1 MKIQRT
7 LPPTAA
13 PLTVRDL
20 IHGLAGIVVGGGQIK
35 QLEAEIRDYFGVRH
49 VFCLSSGK
57 AALTLILVALKHL
70 SSRQQV
76 LIPAYTCFSVP
87 SAIVKAGFDVLL
99 CDIDPLSLD
108 FNFDDLE
115 QTVDEKVLCVVPTHL
130 LGLPSDVDRVK
141 TICKGKGVFVIE
153 DVAQAMGVK
162 HNGRLLGSQGDV
174 GFLSLGR
181 GKNITCGSGGII
193 LTDSDAIAQAIQA
206 EYAKIKKVP
215 LAEVMMNWCQALAM
229 GILIDPRLYWLP
241 AGLPFLRLGETK
253 FYRDFPIHRMDGV
266 RAGLLSGWQTR
277 LDDCNRNRCIQCQGF
292 LCRHSSN
299 GHVIKSE
306 VCQKP
311 VYLRLPVLL
320 RSKQAKERV
329 CALSKQHGLGI
340 SPLYPTTI
348 QDIPEL
354 RGRLLDKELPGAT
367 VVADRLVTVPVH
379 HLVGY
384 RDRENICDALESL
397 NDFPSDDDLRL
408 ISQTSNR
415 KCYQ

>member
-1 MKIQRT
+1 VKIQRT

-20 IHGLAGIVVGGGQIK
+20 LHGLAGIVVGIRK
-35 QLEAEIRDYFGVRH
+35 IRKLEAEVRDYFGVRH

-70 SSRQQV
+70 SSRRQV

-87 SAIVKAGFDVLL
+87 SAIVKAGLDVLL
-99 CDIDPLSLD
+99 CDVNPLSLD

-115 QTVDEKVLCVVPTHL
+115 QTVDESVLCVVPTHL
-130 LGLPSDVDRVK
+130 LGLPSDIDRVR

-174 GFLSLGR
+174 GFVSLGR
-181 GKNITCGSGGII
+181 GKNITCGSGGMI
-193 LTDSDAIAQAIQA
+193 LTNSDTIAQCIQA
-206 EYAKIKKVP
+206 EYAKIKKSP
-215 LAEVMMNWCQALAM
+215 FTEVMINWCQALAM
-229 GILIDPRLYWLP
+229 GILINPRLYWLP
-241 AGLPFLRLGETK
+241 AGLPFLKLGETK
-253 FYRDFPIHRMDGV
+253 FYRDFPIYCMDGV

-277 LDDCNRNRCIQCQGF
+277 LDESNRNRWLQSQGF
-292 LCRHSSN
+292 LGRLSSF
-299 GHVIKSE
+299 GHIVKSQ

-320 RSKQAKERV
+320 QSKQAKERV

-340 SPLYPTTI
+340 TPLYPTAI
-348 QDIPEL
+348 KDIPEL
-354 RGRLLDKELPGAT
+354 RGLLRDKELPGAAK
-367 VVADRLVTVPVH
+367 VADRLVTVPVH
-379 HLVGY
+379 HLVEH
-384 RDRENICDALESL
+384 RDREKLYATVEGLDGFAFN
-397 NDFPSDDDLRL
+397 DDLHL
-408 ISQTSNR
+408 MSQTITR
-415 KCYQ
+415 KC

>member
-1 MKIQRT
+1 M
-7 LPPTAA
+7 
-13 PLTVRDL
+13 
-20 IHGLAGIVVGGGQIK
+20 HGLAGMFVAGRKIR

-70 SSRQQV
+70 SPRRQV

-87 SAIVKAGFDVLL
+87 SAIVKAGLNVLL
-99 CDIDPLSLD
+99 CDVNPMSLD

-141 TICKGKGVFVIE
+141 TVCKGKGVFVIE

-206 EYAKIKKVP
+206 EYAKIKEAP
-215 LAEVMMNWCQALAM
+215 LTEVVINWCHALAM
-229 GILIDPRLYWLP
+229 GTLINPWLYWLP
-241 AGLPFLRLGETK
+241 AGLPFLKLGETK
-253 FYRDFPIHRMDGV
+253 FFRDFPIHRMDGV
-266 RAGLLSGWQTR
+266 RARLLSGWKRR
-277 LDDCNRNRCIQCQGF
+277 LNESNRSRWIHVQEF
-292 LCRHSSN
+292 LSRPSF
-299 GHVIKSE
+299 GYVVKSP
-306 VCQKP
+306 VCQEP

-320 RSKQAKERV
+320 PSKQAKEGV
-329 CALSKQHGLGI
+329 CALSKQYGLGI
-340 SPLYPTTI
+340 SPLYPTAI
-348 QDIPEL
+348 QDIPDL
-354 RGRLLDKELPGAT
+354 RGRLRDKELPGAAM
-367 VVADRLVTVPVH
+367 VADRLVTVPIH
-379 HLVGY
+379 HLVGQKDY
-384 RDRENICDALESL
+384 DKLHDALENL
-397 NDFPSDDDLRL
+397 KEFTAHDGPRL
-408 ISQTSNR
+408 MSRTATG
-415 KCYQ
+415 KC

>member
-13 PLTVRDL
+13 PLAVRDL
-20 IHGLAGIVVGGGQIK
+20 MHGLAGIFVGGRKIK

-87 SAIVKAGFDVLL
+87 SAIVKAGLDILL

-141 TICKGKGVFVIE
+141 TLCKGKGVLVIE

-162 HNGRLLGSQGDV
+162 HDGRLLGSQGDV

-206 EYAKIKKVP
+206 EYVKIKRAA
-215 LAEVMMNWCQALAM
+215 LTEVMINWCQALAM
-229 GILIDPRLYWLP
+229 GTMINPWLYWLP
-241 AGLPFLRLGETK
+241 AGLPFLKLGETK

-266 RAGLLSGWQTR
+266 RAGLLSGWKRR
-277 LDDCNRNRCIQCQGF
+277 LNESNRNRWIHVQEF
-292 LCRHSSN
+292 LSRPSSI
-299 GHVIKSE
+299 GYVVKSP
-306 VCQKP
+306 VCQEP

-320 RSKQAKERV
+320 PSKQAKEKV
-329 CALSKQHGLGI
+329 CALSKQYGLGI
-340 SPLYPTTI
+340 SPLYPTAI

-354 RGRLLDKELPGAT
+354 RGRIRDKELPGAT
-367 VVADRLVTVPVH
+367 MVADRLVTVPVH
-379 HLVGY
+379 HLVGR
-384 RDRENICDALESL
+384 RDRDKVYETFERL
-397 NDFPSDDDLRL
+397 NDFAFDDDPHLMH
-408 ISQTSNR
+408 SPM
-415 KCYQ
+415 